1 MTIKQLGGIF
11 GRNPTFN
18 DVTIEGQLTFDGD
31 IDINSD
37 LTVDGTVTTNGLTTT
52 ADINFGDNDK
62 AVFGAG
68 DDLEIY
74 SDGSTSYIREAGPGN
89 LRITGAGVQITDPSF
104 NKYFLGSGDVTRLYH
119 SDDEKLA
126 TSATGITVTG
136 TVSETS
142 DRNEKQDIETLSD
155 AEQRVAVAANGL
167 LRRLRYR
174 ADVEERGD
182 SAEIY
187 FGIIA
192 QDLQSAFE
200 AEGLDANQYGVVSST
215 TWIDE
220 ETGEEHSRLGV
231 HYSGLLAFIIS
242 AI

>member
-1 MTIKQLGGIF
+1 MTIKHLGGIF

-18 DVTIEGQLTFDGD
+18 DVTIEGQLTFDGG
-31 IDINSD
+31 IDINSNI
-37 LTVDGTVTTNGLTTT
+37 TW
-52 ADINFGDNDK
+52 GDNKRAIFGTGSDLQIYHDGSNSYI
-62 AVFGAG
+62 AEGSGGAG
-68 DDLEIY
+68 TGDII
-74 SDGSTSYIREAGPGN
+74 IRASN
-89 LRITGAGVQITDPSF
+89 FQIQNGQGTLAAIKTF
-104 NKYFLGSGDVTRLYH
+104 NGGTTELYH
-119 SDDEKLA
+119 AGNKKLA
-126 TSATGITVTG
+126 TTSTGVTVTG
-136 TVSETS
+136 TVVETS
-142 DRNEKQDIETLSD
+142 DRNEKQDIEALSD
-155 AEQRVAVAANGL
+155 AEQRVAIAAKGL
-167 LRRLRYR
+167 LRKFRFR

-215 TWIDE
+215 TWTDE
-220 ETGEEHSRLGV
+220 ETGEEHNRLGV